1 MGNGHWSVGAPYLP
15 TPFISVSCW
24 KPTGRWGP
32 CFFRFLGL
40 CWPFSKMA
48 TSGGITFRSRSCTE
62 RPFDAEE
69 KIVVVFVH
77 LLSCVQLFATS
88 QAAGSQ
94 GSLSSTISHSLLK
107 LMSIVSMMS
116 SNHLILCRPLLLL
129 PLIFPIIR
137 GFSNELALGIR
148 WTKYWSFSFS
158 ISLSSEYS
166 VLISF
171 GIDWFNF
178 LAVQGTFKSSSA
190 PQLKSISSSLL
201 RIMVQLTF
209 VND

>member
-88 QAAGSQ
+88 QAAASQ
-94 GSLSSTISHSLLK
+94 GSLSSTISQSLLK
-107 LMSIVSMMS
+107 LMSIVSVMP
-116 SNHLILCRPLLLL
+116 SNHFILCHLFLLLSTC
-129 PLIFPIIR
+129 PSIR
-137 GFSNELALGIR
+137 VFSNELALRIR
-148 WTKYWSFSFS
+148 WPKYWSFS
-158 ISLSSEYS
+158 ISPSNEYS
-166 VLISF
+166 GLISF
-171 GIDWFNF
+171 RINWFDL
-178 LAVQGTFKSSSA
+178 LAVQGT
-190 PQLKSISSSLL
+190 LESLL
-201 RIMVQLTF
+201 RHHRMVGSRGWGRRWWVSVLT
-209 VND
+209 

>member
-32 CFFRFLGL
+32 CFFRFLGF

-88 QAAGSQ
+88 QAAASQ
-94 GSLSSTISHSLLK
+94 GSLSSTISQSLLK
-107 LMSIVSMMS
+107 PMSTETMMP
-116 SNHLILCRPLLLL
+116 SNQLFLSHPLLLL
-129 PLIFPIIR
+129 SLLPSIR
-137 GFSNELALGIR
+137 VFSNGSALCIR
-148 WTKYWSFSFS
+148 WPKYWSFSFS
-158 ISLSSEYS
+158 FSISPSSEYS
-166 VLISF
+166 GLISF
-171 GIDWFNF
+171 RIDWFD
-178 LAVQGTFKSSSA
+178 LLEVQGT
-190 PQLKSISSSLL
+190 LKCLFQHHNL
-201 RIMVQLTF
+201 KA
-209 VND
+209 